1 MSVNDS
7 ACWNVKPFSW
17 AAAEEISRE
26 LGVPLLVGTVLARR
40 GFGGADAARSFLSAE
55 QEIPSPFACH
65 GVRAAVKRVAR
76 AISASE
82 RVVIHGDYDVDGIS
96 ASALVTLGLRHFGID
111 ATCLLPDRC
120 GHGYGLSEGAVRE
133 MAQGGSGLLIT
144 VDCGVNY
151 PDEVA
156 LARSLGLEVIVT
168 DHHRPGDVLP
178 ACTVVHPQLGGYPGS
193 ELCGVGVAL
202 KMLHGLHVEL
212 CGAEEDRLP
221 DALVNHL
228 DLVALGTI
236 ADIVPLVG
244 ENRYYVAEGLR
255 RIAVA
260 SRPGLR
266 ALLEVAKCAPHLVN
280 SNTVAFRLAP
290 RLNAPGRLANPD
302 LPLRLL
308 LTEDSAEAEGMAAQ
322 LDSLNRQRQEVE
334 ASILQQAL
342 QMVEET
348 DPLPPLLVL
357 AGEGWHEGVIGIVA
371 SRLVDRLHR
380 PVIMLAL
387 SGDRAKGSGRSIPAY
402 DLVDGLR
409 SCSGLLD
416 VYGGHCQAAGL
427 TLRRA
432 MVDGFRRHMTEHAA
446 ARLTARDLLPS
457 VAPDAIVS
465 GPELTLDTVDAL
477 SRLAPFGAGNPP
489 VKLLAL
495 GADLDNVGCTR
506 NGNHLRCTLVLDGV
520 RTRGIGFGL
529 APEASG
535 LRAEHGGVHAEL
547 KLEAGEWNGLVRPEV
562 MLAGFYRSPDM
573 GESALGCSPDCPYL
587 DSLEATPPCSIC
599 RDPLQLAQRECGP
612 GLPGRDMRDQ
622 GVLYSTLAQVV
633 SSGEP
638 VGVIGVSVPHRLR
651 QVASRVP
658 LRDLGVTG
666 VDCVSRLCWRTR
678 LPELR
683 PEAVLFLDWTA
694 AVRRAP
700 LLESRRHLL
709 VIDPPFN
716 QAHVAML
723 HHFESGYGVVHLC
736 YGDEERRFTE
746 KYLQL
751 TEHPRTWM
759 VPLYRALRAGMDR
772 SQAFHRVS
780 TALLESHGVLASADD
795 LLHAWGILS
804 DMGLTSAGGE
814 VTSIDAD
821 DVPRYASAVASYRE
835 AVNLCRTL

>member
-7 ACWNVKPFSW
+7 ACWSVKPFSW

-26 LGVPLLVGTVLARR
+26 LRVPLLVGTVLARR
-40 GFGGADAARSFLSAE
+40 GFGGAEAARSFLD
-55 QEIPSPFACH
+55 IRPDVPSPFACH
-65 GVRAAVKRVAR
+65 GVRAAAERVAQ
-76 AISASE
+76 AIAASE

-96 ASALVTLGLRHFGID
+96 GSALVALGLRHFGVD
-111 ATCLLPDRC
+111 AACFLPDRF
-120 GHGYGLSEGAVRE
+120 GHGYGLSEGAVRD
-133 MAQGGSGLLIT
+133 MAEGGPGLLIT

-156 LARSLGLEVIVT
+156 LAQSLGFEVVVT
-168 DHHRPGDVLP
+168 DHHRPGDILP
-178 ACTVVHPQLGGYPGS
+178 ACTVVHPQLGDYPGS

-202 KMLHGLHVEL
+202 KLLHGLHVIL
-212 CGAEEDRLP
+212 CGAAENELP
-221 DALVNHL
+221 RALINHL

-236 ADIVPLVG
+236 ADIVPLMG

-255 RIAVA
+255 RIAVGD
-260 SRPGLR
+260 RPGLR
-266 ALLEVAKCAPHLVN
+266 ALLDVANCAPHLVD

-308 LTEDSAEAEGMAAQ
+308 LTEDPTEAEGMAVQ
-322 LDSLNRQRQEVE
+322 LDTLNRQRQEVE
-334 ASILQQAL
+334 AAILQQAL

-348 DPLPPLLVL
+348 DPLPPLMVL

-380 PVIMLAL
+380 PCIMLAL

-402 DLVDGLR
+402 DLVEGLR
-409 SCSGLLD
+409 SCSQLLD
-416 VYGGHCQAAGL
+416 VFGGHRQAAGL
-427 TLRRA
+427 TLRRGA
-432 MVDGFRRHMTEHAA
+432 VEDFRRHMTEHAA
-446 ARLTARDLLPS
+446 ARLTDKDLLPR

-465 GPELTLDTVDAL
+465 GPELTLETVDAL

-489 VKLLAL
+489 VRLLAL

-529 APEASG
+529 APDAGE
-535 LRAEHGGVHAEL
+535 LRADRARVHAEL

-562 MLAGFYRSPDM
+562 VLAGIYRSPDM

-587 DSLEATPPCSIC
+587 DSLLAAPACPTCC
-599 RDPLQLAQRECGP
+599 DPLQLEQSRCGLE
-612 GLPGRDMRDQ
+612 LPGRDMRDQ
-622 GVLYSTLAQVV
+622 GALYSTLAQVV

-638 VGVIGVSVPHRLR
+638 VGVVGVSVPHRLR
-651 QVASRVP
+651 EVASHVP

-683 PEAVLFLDWTA
+683 TDALLFLDWTA

-700 LLESRRHLL
+700 LVKSRRHLL
-709 VIDPPFN
+709 VIDPPFSR
-716 QAHVAML
+716 AHVAML
-723 HHFESGYGVVHLC
+723 HVFAAEGGVVHLC
-736 YGDEERRFTE
+736 YGEGERRFTE
-746 KYLQL
+746 RYLQL
-751 TEHPRTWM
+751 IEHPRTWM

-772 SQAFHRVS
+772 PEAFRRAS
-780 TALLESHGVLASADD
+780 TALLESHGVLASAED
-795 LLHAWGILS
+795 LQHAWGILD
-804 DMGLTSAGGE
+804 DMGLTSAQCDA
-814 VTSIDAD
+814 TSIDAD
-821 DVPRYASAVASYRE
+821 NVPRYASAVASYRE
-835 AVNLCRTL
+835 AVDLCRTL

>member
-1 MSVNDS
+1 MSVNNS
-7 ACWNVKPFSW
+7 ACWSVKPFSW
-17 AAAEEISRE
+17 VAAEEISRE

-40 GFGGADAARSFLSAE
+40 GFGGADAARSFLSVT
-55 QEIPSPFACH
+55 QEIPSPFSCH
-65 GVRAAVKRVAR
+65 GVRAAAERIAR
-76 AISASE
+76 AIATSE

-96 ASALVTLGLRHFGID
+96 ASALVALGLRHFGID
-111 ATCLLPDRC
+111 AACFLPDRF

-133 MAQGGSGLLIT
+133 MAQGGPGLLIT

-156 LARSLGLEVIVT
+156 LAQSLGLEVIVT
-168 DHHRPGDVLP
+168 DHHRPGDILP
-178 ACTVVHPQLGGYPGS
+178 ACTVVHPQLGDYPGS

-202 KMLHGLHVEL
+202 KLLHGLHVQM
-212 CGAEEDRLP
+212 CGAAEDHLP
-221 DALVNHL
+221 EALVNHL

-255 RIAVA
+255 RIAVGD
-260 SRPGLR
+260 RPGLR
-266 ALLEVAKCAPHLVN
+266 ALLDVANCAPHLVD

-302 LPLRLL
+302 IPLRLL
-308 LTEDSAEAEGMAAQ
+308 LTEDPVEAEGMAAQ
-322 LDSLNRQRQEVE
+322 LDALNRQRQEVE
-334 ASILQQAL
+334 ADILQQAL
-342 QMVEET
+342 QIVEET
-348 DPLPPLLVL
+348 DPLPPLMVL

-402 DLVDGLR
+402 DLMDGLR

-416 VYGGHCQAAGL
+416 VYGGHRQAAGL
-427 TLRRA
+427 TLRRG
-432 MVDGFRRHMTEHAA
+432 MVDDFRRHMMEHAA
-446 ARLTARDLLPS
+446 ARLTERDLLPR

-535 LRAEHGGVHAEL
+535 LRADRARVHAEL

-562 MLAGFYRSPDM
+562 VLAGLYRSPDM

-587 DSLEATPPCSIC
+587 DSLQATPPAPSAATPATGAEGV
-599 RDPLQLAQRECGP
+599 RAGSP
-612 GLPGRDMRDQ
+612 GQGMRDQ

-638 VGVIGVSVPHRLR
+638 VGVVGVSVPHRLR
-651 QVASRVP
+651 QVASHVP

-683 PEAVLFLDWTA
+683 SDALLFLDWEA

-709 VIDPPFN
+709 VIDPPF
-716 QAHVAML
+716 QRSHVAML
-723 HHFESGYGVVHLC
+723 QHFAASHGTVHLC
-736 YGDEERRFTE
+736 YGIGERRFTE
-746 KYLQL
+746 RYLQL
-751 TEHPRTWM
+751 IAHPRTWM
-759 VPLYRALRAGMDR
+759 VPLYRALRTGLGR
-772 SQAFHRVS
+772 SEACLRAS
-780 TALLESHGVLASADD
+780 TALLENHGVLASADD
-795 LLHAWGILS
+795 LNDACSILD
-804 DMGLTSAGGE
+804 DMGLTSPGCD